1 LRTLEPL
8 PEHERIQEEK
18 GDNRFHSAE
27 KAVTQTVGT
36 TVKIVGARIGYD

>member
-1 LRTLEPL
+1 MD
-8 PEHERIQEEK
+8 QEEN